1 MASTK
6 PSPSERPP
14 GCHSKSFTPYPY
26 TMRSPN
32 PEQAEALKS
41 DAPQKLVIAGAGSG
55 KTSTLCWQ
63 IAQDIKAGND
73 PRKMVAITFTNAAA
87 REYAARL
94 GTVKL
99 GYMGTLHGWCLSMLN
114 RYGSAIGYK
123 PGAVSMIDEET
134 ETALIK
140 AALFSIKAG
149 AQWSVEKVRE
159 WKASGKIHNP
169 AAIAAKKYMAQLR
182 AASCVDFDSVL
193 FECLRLI
200 EGGHIPQLDCL
211 YWDEFQDS
219 GPWDNAI
226 MLAIR
231 AKKKFVV
238 GDPDQS
244 VYGFRGSS
252 VEWILELSKMDGW
265 ATFYLVRNHRS
276 TPDIVAAANQLISGN
291 TQRLEKA
298 MVPVS
303 TMQGMI
309 QLPTFTTP
317 LAEAAWIAGHFKAG
331 ALASSAGAAV
341 LVRYNAQI
349 PILVASLEAEGFSV
363 VTPKKEKETW
373 VPLAVSALNALHDPE
388 NNLAAMAWLEHINRV
403 TKQSAGTVA
412 QTLKLL
418 NLADKPANIAI
429 GMMKLPPEAFHAI
442 VSVWVE
448 GDLTATAAAL
458 SSFAEPEAVD
468 MCGKIYV
475 GTIHSFKGQ
484 EAGCVVLAG
493 MSQAAIPGNK
503 SGEELEEERRLF
515 YVGITRAKRYLIITA
530 PGKYTPPFGVAED
543 TKQSQF
549 IHEAFPT
556 E

>member
-1 MASTK
+1 MSA
-6 PSPSERPP
+6 
-14 GCHSKSFTPYPY
+14 TPN
-26 TMRSPN
+26 T
-32 PEQAEALKS
+32 EQAEVLNSEAT
-41 DAPQKLVIAGAGSG
+41 QKLIIAGAGAG
-55 KTSTLCWQ
+55 KTGTLCWQ
-63 IAQDIKAGND
+63 IAKDLNAGHD

-94 GTVKL
+94 GDVKL

-114 RYGSAIGYK
+114 RYGAAIGYRT
-123 PGAVSMIDEET
+123 GAVSMIDEET
-134 ETALIK
+134 ETGLIK
-140 AALFSIKAG
+140 AALFSIKA
-149 AQWSVEKVRE
+149 APQWSVEKVRE

-226 MLAIR
+226 MLAIKAR
-231 AKKKFVV
+231 RKFVV

-265 ATFYLVRNHRS
+265 QTFYLVRNHRS
-276 TPDIVAAANQLISGN
+276 TPDIVAAANQLISHN
-291 TQRLEKA
+291 SQRLEKE
-298 MVPVS
+298 MVAVS
-303 TMQGMI
+303 TLQGMI

-349 PILVASLEAEGFSV
+349 PILVASLEAEGFAV
-363 VTPKKEKETW
+363 VTPKQERKSW
-373 VPLAVSALNALHDPE
+373 VPIAVAALNALHDPE
-388 NNLAAMAWLEHINRV
+388 NDLAAAAWLSHLNKGGAMNVSTSKAALAALNV
-403 TKQSAGTVA
+403 T
-412 QTLKLL
+412 
-418 NLADKPANIAI
+418 NKPDNIAV
-429 GMMKLPPEAFHAI
+429 GMMRLPPEAFHAI

-448 GDLTATAAAL
+448 GDLVATGAAL
-458 SSFAEPEAVD
+458 ASFAEPEAVD

-475 GTIHSFKGQ
+475 GTIHSFKGRQ
-484 EAGCVVLAG
+484 AGCVVLAG
-493 MSQAAIPGNK
+493 MCQAAIPAAK
-503 SGEELEEERRLF
+503 TGEEKEAERRLF
-515 YVGITRAKRYLIITA
+515 YVGVTRAEFQLVITSTR
-530 PGKYTPPFGVAED
+530 KYSPPFGEQIE
-543 TKQSQF
+543 TEPSQF
-549 IHEAFPT
+549 TNEAFPQ